1 MFRGHVQRVEHRYV
15 EIVERHF
22 AVLQHVE
29 FTMLKAKVLATAK
42 EERIVGIIV
51 GVAVAAAVV
60 DERVVEQS
68 AVGFGGGG

>member
-1 MFRGHVQRVEHRYV
+1 
-15 EIVERHF
+15 
-22 AVLQHVE
+22 
-29 FTMLKAKVLATAK
+29 MLKAKVLATAK